1 MLKSIIL
8 TANALA
14 FSFLIGCSNKTDTK
28 EFTRQDISEVKAEL
42 TVKSK
47 LDEAKE
53 IFKTISEINSNI
65 IWVNSEINSNIIWVN
80 HAVKCPYFSL
90 EQLKEFET
98 KQLTRKELDLIIMPL
113 QRRLDS
119 LRFLL
124 TAEERNELKTY
135 KPILFNE
142 IIDKG
147 VLNKFLTVEPR
158 YSLQ

>member
-1 MLKSIIL
+1 MLKSIII
-8 TANALA
+8 TANAVA
-14 FSFLIGCSNKTDTK
+14 FFFLISCSNKTDTK
-28 EFTRQDISEVKAEL
+28 AFTRQDIVVVKAEL

-53 IFKTISEINSNI
+53 ILKTISEMNSQI
-65 IWVNSEINSNIIWVN
+65 IWVT
-80 HAVKCPYFSL
+80 HAGNCPNFSL
-90 EQLKEFET
+90 QQLQEFET

-124 TAEERNELKTY
+124 TAEEKSELKTY

-142 IIDKG
+142 TIDTG
-147 VLNKFLTVEPR
+147 VLNKILTVEPR

>member
-1 MLKSIIL
+1 MTKSIIN

-14 FSFLIGCSNKTDTK
+14 FFFLIGCSNKTDTK
-28 EFTRQDISEVKAEL
+28 EFTRQDISEVKADL

-65 IWVNSEINSNIIWVN
+65 IWVN
-80 HAVKCPYFSL
+80 HAVQCPYFSL

-98 KQLTRKELDLIIMPL
+98 KQLTRKELDLSILPL

-119 LRFLL
+119 LRFFL
-124 TAEERNELKTY
+124 TAEEKNELKTC

>member
-1 MLKSIIL
+1 MLKSIII

-14 FSFLIGCSNKTDTK
+14 FFFLIGCSNKTETK
-28 EFTRQDISEVKAEL
+28 AFTRQDISEVKAEL

-65 IWVNSEINSNIIWVN
+65 IWVN
-80 HAVKCPYFSL
+80 HAQCRNFSL
-90 EQLKEFET
+90 QQLEQFET
-98 KQLTRKELDLIIMPL
+98 KQMTRKELDLIIMPL

-119 LRFLL
+119 LSFFL
-124 TAEERNELKTY
+124 TAEEKNELKAY

-142 IIDKG
+142 LIDAG
-147 VLNKFLTVEPR
+147 VVNKILTVEPR

>member
-14 FSFLIGCSNKTDTK
+14 FFFLIGCSNKTETK
-28 EFTRQDISEVKAEL
+28 AFTRQDISEVKAEL

-53 IFKTISEINSNI
+53 VFKTISEINSNI
-65 IWVNSEINSNIIWVN
+65 IWVN
-80 HAVKCPYFSL
+80 HAQCRNFSL
-90 EQLKEFET
+90 QQLEQFET
-98 KQLTRKELDLIIMPL
+98 KQMTRKELDLIIMPL
-113 QRRLDS
+113 QSRLDS
-119 LRFLL
+119 LSFFL
-124 TAEERNELKTY
+124 TAEEKNELKAY

-142 IIDKG
+142 IIDAG
-147 VLNKFLTVEPR
+147 VVNKILTVEPR

>member
-14 FSFLIGCSNKTDTK
+14 FFFLIGCSNKTDTK

-65 IWVNSEINSNIIWVN
+65 IWVN

-119 LRFLL
+119 LRFFL
-124 TAEERNELKTY
+124 TAEEKNELKTC

>member
-14 FSFLIGCSNKTDTK
+14 FFFLIGCSNKTETK
-28 EFTRQDISEVKAEL
+28 AFTRQDISEVKAEL

-53 IFKTISEINSNI
+53 VFKTISEINSNI
-65 IWVNSEINSNIIWVN
+65 IWVN
-80 HAVKCPYFSL
+80 HAQCRNFSL
-90 EQLKEFET
+90 QQLEQFET
-98 KQLTRKELDLIIMPL
+98 KQMTRKELDLIIMPL
-113 QRRLDS
+113 QSRLDS
-119 LRFLL
+119 LSFFL
-124 TAEERNELKTY
+124 TAEEKNELKAY

-142 IIDKG
+142 LIDAG
-147 VLNKFLTVEPR
+147 VVNKILTVEPR

>member
-14 FSFLIGCSNKTDTK
+14 FFFLIGCSNKTDTK
-28 EFTRQDISEVKAEL
+28 AFTRQDIAVVKAEL

-53 IFKTISEINSNI
+53 IFTTISEINNHSNR
-65 IWVNSEINSNIIWVN
+65 EN
-80 HAVKCPYFSL
+80 HAVKCTYFTLQHS
-90 EQLKEFET
+90 EGVEMKQMT
-98 KQLTRKELDLIIMPL
+98 KKELDLIIMPL

-142 IIDKG
+142 TIDTG
-147 VLNKFLTVEPR
+147 VLNKILNVEPR

>member
-1 MLKSIIL
+1 MLKSIII

-14 FSFLIGCSNKTDTK
+14 FFFLMSCSNKTETK
-28 EFTRQDISEVKAEL
+28 AFTRQDISEVKAEL

-53 IFKTISEINSNI
+53 VFKTISEINSNI
-65 IWVNSEINSNIIWVN
+65 IWVN
-80 HAVKCPYFSL
+80 HAQCRNFSL
-90 EQLKEFET
+90 QQLEQFET
-98 KQLTRKELDLIIMPL
+98 KQMTRKELDLIIMPL

-119 LRFLL
+119 LSFFL
-124 TAEERNELKTY
+124 TAEEKNELKAY

-142 IIDKG
+142 LIDAG
-147 VLNKFLTVEPR
+147 VVNKILTVEPR

>member
-1 MLKSIIL
+1 MLKSIII

-14 FSFLIGCSNKTDTK
+14 FFFLIGCSNKTETK
-28 EFTRQDISEVKAEL
+28 AFTRQDISEVKAEL

-65 IWVNSEINSNIIWVN
+65 IWVN
-80 HAVKCPYFSL
+80 HAQCRNFSL
-90 EQLKEFET
+90 QQLEQFET
-98 KQLTRKELDLIIMPL
+98 KQMTRKELDLIIMPL

-119 LRFLL
+119 LSFFL
-124 TAEERNELKTY
+124 TAEEKNELKAY
-135 KPILFNE
+135 KPILVNE
-142 IIDKG
+142 LIDAG
-147 VLNKFLTVEPR
+147 VVNKILTVEPR

>member
-14 FSFLIGCSNKTDTK
+14 FFFLISCSNKTETK
-28 EFTRQDISEVKAEL
+28 AFTRQDISVVKAEL

-65 IWVNSEINSNIIWVN
+65 IWVN
-80 HAVKCPYFSL
+80 HAQCRNFSL
-90 EQLKEFET
+90 QQLEQFET
-98 KQLTRKELDLIIMPL
+98 KQMTRKELDLIIMPL

-142 IIDKG
+142 LIDAG
-147 VLNKFLTVEPR
+147 VVNKILTVEPR

>member
-1 MLKSIIL
+1 MTKSIIN

-14 FSFLIGCSNKTDTK
+14 FFFLIGCSNKTDTK

-65 IWVNSEINSNIIWVN
+65 IWVN

-119 LRFLL
+119 LRFFL
-124 TAEERNELKTY
+124 TAEEKNELKTC

>member
-1 MLKSIIL
+1 MLKSIIN

-14 FSFLIGCSNKTDTK
+14 FFFLIGCSNKTDTK

-65 IWVNSEINSNIIWVN
+65 IWVN

-119 LRFLL
+119 LRFFL
-124 TAEERNELKTY
+124 TAEEKNELKTC

>member
-1 MLKSIIL
+1 MTKSIIN

-14 FSFLIGCSNKTDTK
+14 FFFLIGCSNKTDTK

-65 IWVNSEINSNIIWVN
+65 IWVN

-119 LRFLL
+119 LRFFL
-124 TAEERNELKTY
+124 TAEEKNELKTC

-142 IIDKG
+142 IIDAG
-147 VLNKFLTVEPR
+147 SLNKILKVEPR

>member
-14 FSFLIGCSNKTDTK
+14 FSFLISCSNKTETK
-28 EFTRQDISEVKAEL
+28 AFTRQDISEVKAEL

-65 IWVNSEINSNIIWVN
+65 IWVN
-80 HAVKCPYFSL
+80 HAQCRNFSL
-90 EQLKEFET
+90 QQLEQFET
-98 KQLTRKELDLIIMPL
+98 KQMTRKELDLIIMPL

-119 LRFLL
+119 LSFFL
-124 TAEERNELKTY
+124 TAEEKNELKAY

-142 IIDKG
+142 IIDAG
-147 VLNKFLTVEPR
+147 VLNKILTVEPR

>member
-1 MLKSIIL
+1 MLKSILI

-14 FSFLIGCSNKTDTK
+14 FSFLISCSNKTETK
-28 EFTRQDISEVKAEL
+28 AFTRQDISEVKAEL

-53 IFKTISEINSNI
+53 IFKTIWEINSNI
-65 IWVNSEINSNIIWVN
+65 ICIN
-80 HAVKCPYFSL
+80 HAQCRNFSL
-90 EQLKEFET
+90 QQLEQFET
-98 KQLTRKELDLIIMPL
+98 KQMTRKEMDLIIMPL

-119 LRFLL
+119 LSFFL
-124 TAEERNELKTY
+124 TAEEKNELKAY

-142 IIDKG
+142 LIDAG
-147 VLNKFLTVEPR
+147 VVNKILTVEPR

>member
-1 MLKSIIL
+1 MLKSIII

-14 FSFLIGCSNKTDTK
+14 FFFLMSCSNKTETK
-28 EFTRQDISEVKAEL
+28 AFTRQDISEVKAEL

-53 IFKTISEINSNI
+53 VFKTISEINSNI
-65 IWVNSEINSNIIWVN
+65 IWVN
-80 HAVKCPYFSL
+80 HAQCRNFSL
-90 EQLKEFET
+90 QQLEQFET
-98 KQLTRKELDLIIMPL
+98 KQMTRKELDLIIMPL

-119 LRFLL
+119 LSFFL
-124 TAEERNELKTY
+124 TAEEKNELKVY

-142 IIDKG
+142 LIDAG
-147 VLNKFLTVEPR
+147 VVNKILTVEPR